1 MEGVFVYILH
11 LSLLL
16 FHVFFVDS
24 QLTADHATYDSIY
37 RSITLLYDVK
47 CSYAESLSTP
57 RTGGCSVREFK
68 ASVDFQSKIDEKRI
82 TVRR

>member
-24 QLTADHATYDSIY
+24 DHATYDSIY